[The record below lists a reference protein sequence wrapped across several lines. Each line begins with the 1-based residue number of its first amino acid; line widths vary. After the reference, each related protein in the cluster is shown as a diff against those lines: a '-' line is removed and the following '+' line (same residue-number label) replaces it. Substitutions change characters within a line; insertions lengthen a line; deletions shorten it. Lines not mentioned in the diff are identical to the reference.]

1 MEQTDNLEELI
12 KALDSFGV
20 DQNIINDMLGQ
31 LEFIRQKLRLPPE
44 YLAIKKSGE
53 LEVCEQLIET
63 IDKLIDLADV
73 SKQDIY
79 NPYLDGAH
87 TAYSLIKTI
96 IETKLRTIRG
106 SRY

>member
-1 MEQTDNLEELI
+1 MEPIDDLEESI
-12 KALDSFGV
+12 KELASFMV
-20 DQNIINDMLGQ
+20 DPNTINNMLGQ

-87 TAYSLIKTI
+87 TAYTLIKII
-96 IETKLRTIRG
+96 IETKLKAIRG
-106 SRY
+106 GRY